1 MTRRDEIERDL
12 VEICSAVLEHPVDA
26 TASRAT
32 DAAWDSLRHMQVIFA
47 VEEKYD
53 NSFTEEEIFRLD
65 SIGKLAD
72 HLEQRLPAE

>member
-47 VEEKYD
+47 V
-53 NSFTEEEIFRLD
+53 
-65 SIGKLAD
+65 GKSMTIAS
-72 HLEQRLPAE
+72 RRKRSSV